1 MNTKE
6 CFQVRHD
13 RILPIPYIH
22 DHVPILQQH
31 YITFAGEKKKHFY
44 IIQESINI
52 STAKINIKQRQLLQS
67 VCKTYGSVFL
77 FILKQW
83 MGRCSHTLYI
93 QTVPSVL
100 SSRTRLFP
108 VGSRGRLKVELEA
121 RLIFSSV
128 CSIGRSG
135 TSWFRRSL
143 RQQMEATSGSNA
155 IKRLSGRPGSQR
167 PAW

>member
-1 MNTKE
+1 MYNIWK
-6 CFQVRHD
+6 CFS
-13 RILPIPYIH
+13 
-22 DHVPILQQH
+22 
-31 YITFAGEKKKHFY
+31 FY
-44 IIQESINI
+44 MEAIDGNM
-52 STAKINIKQRQLLQS
+52 
-67 VCKTYGSVFL
+67 KT
-77 FILKQW
+77 
-83 MGRCSHTLYI
+83 HTLHI
-93 QTVPSVL
+93 WTVPSLL

-121 RLIFSSV
+121 RLVFSSV

-167 PAW
+167 PAWYGKKMERKYQYLMHG